1 MYIYIYILIIYIH
14 DMCCCHPLVYRTKL
28 GFKWIQGRD
37 CGKPWNSPG
46 TQHVNLEIAFS
57 GKTTYF
63 FFNGPQW
70 LAFFGWQWH
79 NHQQLNMAG
88 LCDIDILIWWRPPQE
103 VMVKVVPG
111 CLWLQDQLQETLHGV
126 EDLELAQEVR
136 KFIVLW
142 LRTDTFFV
150 GLEDWLGGEDWPN

>member
-1 MYIYIYILIIYIH
+1 
-14 DMCCCHPLVYRTKL
+14 
-28 GFKWIQGRD
+28 
-37 CGKPWNSPG
+37 
-46 TQHVNLEIAFS
+46 
-57 GKTTYF
+57 
-63 FFNGPQW
+63 
-70 LAFFGWQWH
+70 
-79 NHQQLNMAG
+79 MAG
-88 LCDIDILIWWRPPQE
+88 LYDIDINLVTTSE

-150 GLEDWLGGEDWPN
+150 GWRTG